1 MEAKRVRKNR
11 MEYDALARVINDIN
25 DDNDNDSDSDANDD
39 DAQVITTHPDRESSE
54 KRIESLRQVGQHHLL
69 FT

>member
-25 DDNDNDSDSDANDD
+25 DDNDNDSDAYDD
-39 DAQVITTHPDRESSE
+39 DQVITTHPDRESSE
-54 KRIESLRQVGQHHLL
+54 KRIESLRQVGQRHLL

>member
-25 DDNDNDSDSDANDD
+25 DDNDNDSDANDD
-39 DAQVITTHPDRESSE
+39 DQVITTHPDRESSE
-54 KRIESLRQVGQHHLL
+54 KRIESLRQVGQRHIL

>member
-25 DDNDNDSDSDANDD
+25 DDNDSDANDD
-39 DAQVITTHPDRESSE
+39 DQVITTHPDRESSE
-54 KRIESLRQVGQHHLL
+54 KRIESLRQVGQRHLL

>member
-25 DDNDNDSDSDANDD
+25 DDNDNDSDANDD
-39 DAQVITTHPDRESSE
+39 DQVITTHPDRESSE